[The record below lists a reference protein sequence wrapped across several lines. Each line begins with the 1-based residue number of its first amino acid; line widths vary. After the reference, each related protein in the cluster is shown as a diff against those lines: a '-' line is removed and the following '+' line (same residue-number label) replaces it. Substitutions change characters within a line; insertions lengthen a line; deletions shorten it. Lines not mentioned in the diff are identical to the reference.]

1 MKKLLL
7 SIVILIGLIFLV
19 FIPKIIPVGPGIEPG
34 TKEYRT
40 IIQIIVPPTF

>member
-1 MKKLLL
+1 MKKLFL
-7 SIVILIGLIFLV
+7 IIIIFIGLVFLV

-34 TKEYRT
+34 TKSYRT